1 MVKERRG
8 ATEARRVF
16 AVLALLTWGVPG
28 AAQAQTPRG
37 QLLVIPFFGYKFKG
51 HTNIVDPANPAH
63 PGGATKTTFGG
74 SVDLL
79 SPGIFGVEADFE
91 HTPHFFDTGLQSL
104 TVQSGVTTLVGN
116 AVFAVPLAIT
126 QESLRPYILGGLGWM
141 HASNVTQAH
150 VLDTNSNLLALD
162 VGGGAIGFL
171 SPRAGVRFDLR
182 HFKNLSNDR
191 TAVAFGTTR
200 LSYWRLSIGLVLR

>member
-1 MVKERRG
+1 
-8 ATEARRVF
+8 
-16 AVLALLTWGVPG
+16 
-28 AAQAQTPRG
+28 
-37 QLLVIPFFGYKFKG
+37 
-51 HTNIVDPANPAH
+51 
-63 PGGATKTTFGG
+63 
-74 SVDLL
+74 
-79 SPGIFGVEADFE
+79 
-91 HTPHFFDTGLQSL
+91 
-104 TVQSGVTTLVGN
+104 
-116 AVFAVPLAIT
+116 
-126 QESLRPYILGGLGWM
+126 
-141 HASNVTQAH
+141 

>member
-1 MVKERRG
+1 LVRRL
-8 ATEARRVF
+8 VLL
-16 AVLALLTWGVPG
+16 LALV
-28 AAQAQTPRG
+28 AAPATAHAQKLQG
-37 QLLVIPFFGYKFKG
+37 QVLVIPFFGYKFKG
-51 HTNIVDPANPAH
+51 HTNIVDPANPKH

-91 HTPHFFDTGLQSL
+91 HTPHFFDTGLQGL
-104 TVQSGVTTLVGN
+104 TVQSSVSTLVGN

-126 QESLRPYILGGLGWM
+126 QESLRPYVLGGLGWM

-171 SPRAGVRFDLR
+171 TPRAGVRFDVR

-191 TAVAFGTTR
+191 TAVTFGNTR
-200 LSYWRLSIGLVLR
+200 LSYWRLSIGVVLR